1 MTQIKKKEDEQVDI
15 NIVNAKIAHQ
25 PNTNHIDT
33 INNHITDAVGRGF
46 APQWVLED
54 TAKHLA
60 LRGVE
65 TGDENYI
72 EMINH
77 LTTQGGPLNGT
88 STLRNLGPNNYGRT
102 LKGKTIMLKAMSDLR
117 SKQNAEDRESA
128 FKYNTQKTET
138 EDLLKTEAQT
148 LFMSP
153 ERTAD
158 PESWNVKLTKLMTK
172 ASNKGMAQIVSSSKT
187 YIDSLNVEFRE
198 AKDPEVLAIVDK
210 HIKYLSWED
219 IGDED
224 YEELLRGEGIHITP
238 DQRTKIKAIVDGYKD
253 WDKHPEIV
261 SAIEEGEKVIDDL
274 VTVLRDDNQYT
285 GIQLSTNAGFLAGI
299 RRQKK
304 QVKNYIKNVLTDTY
318 RSMKDVRPINQWEK
332 EDRFTFIE
340 KIKDYV
346 KGMTNPEGKT
356 NMDINDLFVE
366 HPLPINVIDQ
376 QNFIKTKVAQ
386 LHNLESLGERAT
398 EEDKE
403 ELKNITE
410 LLDQIDKKGQ
420 GLRLKAKED
429 LKAIRTNRLVLQS
442 SKDKEDVDINKTI
455 TKLLLEGGA
464 QSKGFT
470 KSSIN
475 TLLREKGIR
484 LGTRGTEKVDTW
496 IKNQIPAE
504 ETRVTKKVSE
514 WYKMKLKSIF
524 PGFLEGFLEGTL
536 RFDTE
541 KSMSKVPE
549 SAIQYVTSATEKA
562 RTLVE
567 VQLEEAVKTN
577 KKPYGLWSNK
587 QVRDFTTKVD
597 KLLKANN
604 GPFNSKHLGILRG
617 LRPQKDGTP
626 SLNLIM
632 INEEIDMLTAPDKK
646 IVQLYDTYVNKGETK
661 VKNMRQALLK
671 KYEDNTKL

>member
-1 MTQIKKKEDEQVDI
+1 
-15 NIVNAKIAHQ
+15 
-25 PNTNHIDT
+25 
-33 INNHITDAVGRGF
+33 
-46 APQWVLED
+46 
-54 TAKHLA
+54 
-60 LRGVE
+60 
-65 TGDENYI
+65 
-72 EMINH
+72 
-77 LTTQGGPLNGT
+77 
-88 STLRNLGPNNYGRT
+88 
-102 LKGKTIMLKAMSDLR
+102 
-117 SKQNAEDRESA
+117 
-128 FKYNTQKTET
+128 
-138 EDLLKTEAQT
+138 
-148 LFMSP
+148 
-153 ERTAD
+153 
-158 PESWNVKLTKLMTK
+158 
-172 ASNKGMAQIVSSSKT
+172 
-187 YIDSLNVEFRE
+187 
-198 AKDPEVLAIVDK
+198 
-210 HIKYLSWED
+210 
-219 IGDED
+219 
-224 YEELLRGEGIHITP
+224 
-238 DQRTKIKAIVDGYKD
+238 
-253 WDKHPEIV
+253 
-261 SAIEEGEKVIDDL
+261 
-274 VTVLRDDNQYT
+274 
-285 GIQLSTNAGFLAGI
+285 
-299 RRQKK
+299 
-304 QVKNYIKNVLTDTY
+304 
-318 RSMKDVRPINQWEK
+318 
-332 EDRFTFIE
+332 
-340 KIKDYV
+340 
-346 KGMTNPEGKT
+346 
-356 NMDINDLFVE
+356 
-366 HPLPINVIDQ
+366 
-376 QNFIKTKVAQ
+376 VAQ

>member
-33 INNHITDAVGRGF
+33 VNNHITDAVGRGF

-102 LKGKTIMLKAMSDLR
+102 LKGKTIMLKAMNDLR
-117 SKQNAEDRESA
+117 SKQNAEDRASA
-128 FKYNTQKTET
+128 LKYNTQKTET
-138 EDLLKTEAQT
+138 EDLLRTESQT

-158 PESWNVKLTKLMTK
+158 PESWNVKLTELMTK

-198 AKDPEVLAIVDK
+198 AKDPEVMAMVDAR
-210 HIKYLSWED
+210 IKDLSWED
-219 IGDED
+219 VGDED
-224 YEELLRGEGIHITP
+224 WEEFLRGKGVHITS

-261 SAIEEGEKVIDDL
+261 SAIEEGEKVIEDL
-274 VTVLRDDNQYT
+274 VQVLKDDKQYA
-285 GIQLSTNAGFLAGI
+285 GAELSLNAGFSAGI
-299 RRQKK
+299 RGLKK
-304 QVKNYIKNVLTDTY
+304 QVKNYIKDLLTDTY
-318 RSMKDVRPINQWEK
+318 KGMKEVRPIDQWDK
-332 EDRFTFIE
+332 EDKDNFIT

-346 KGMTNPEGKT
+346 KETTNPEGAT
-356 NMDINDLFVE
+356 NEAINALFTE
-366 HPLPINVIDQ
+366 NPLPINALDQ
-376 QNFIKTKVAQ
+376 QKYIQTLVAQ
-386 LHNLESLGERAT
+386 KFALEGFGDKAT
-398 EEDKE
+398 KE
-403 ELKNITE
+403 EKEDLKGINKI
-410 LLDQIDKKGQ
+410 LDRIDEKGVL
-420 GLRLKAKED
+420 LRLKAKEE
-429 LKAIRTNRLVLQS
+429 LKTLNTNRLVLQS